1 MSAQAS
7 SAQHALGQRCLATGC
22 EAAFR
27 ETGREA
33 AMPRLAA
40 LAVVLGL
47 TLATVQP
54 HSAALAADYKAQGHD
69 SASTDRRTHALA
81 HSDGA
86 VIRINDHEGT
96 RTRRI
101 PLSIGK
107 SLIIDLPRDA
117 EEVFVANPAIAN
129 MPSCVPRARSF

>member
-47 TLATVQP
+47 TLADR
-54 HSAALAADYKAQGHD
+54 SAPFC
-69 SASTDRRTHALA
+69 SA
-81 HSDGA
+81 
-86 VIRINDHEGT
+86 
-96 RTRRI
+96 
-101 PLSIGK
+101 
-107 SLIIDLPRDA
+107 
-117 EEVFVANPAIAN
+117 
-129 MPSCVPRARSF
+129 CC